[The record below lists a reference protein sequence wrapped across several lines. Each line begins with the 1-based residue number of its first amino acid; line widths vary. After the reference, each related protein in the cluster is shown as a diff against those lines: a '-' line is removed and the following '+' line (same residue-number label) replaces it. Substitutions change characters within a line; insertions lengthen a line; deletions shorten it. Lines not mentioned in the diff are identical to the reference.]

1 MRGILISTHRHGSL
15 IDLWIRNENN
25 QKRQITISDFK
36 PYFYIESD
44 YGEYK
49 GIYGETLTKVY
60 TKDPSQVRTE
70 KTKYPKSW
78 EADIIFT
85 RRVLIDLGIYKGIEF
100 PDNRQYI
107 SQDEIEPCEVNINPL
122 ILFLDIE
129 VLPGKGFPI
138 PEEAKQPV
146 ISFSFKTNKSNKLFT
161 YIFQEG
167 KTGVEREKDQT
178 IVYFNNEKDLLIGF
192 CDIIEKIEP
201 DIITGYNIVDFDLL
215 YLKNRFKNLDLK
227 WVDERSF
234 ESFDLQAGYQKL
246 KSITSKIPLKRVVV
260 SEGITTEDKIKTIK
274 EALKDYRAGG
284 NMACFKEYASD
295 DVKYIFELDKK
306 HSIIDYFLN
315 LKYLAGMENIKKTLG
330 NSVLVDTILLR
341 IAKERNIKLPTTV
354 ENSKNEK
361 FQGAYVMAADAGL
374 YEGVASFDFTSYYP
388 NLVLSF
394 FISPENMSEKGEIS
408 IPEFNTKFIKNEGIN
423 QIFVRYLMKEKIEL
437 SKQME
442 EAIPG
447 SEIRKSLYLKRQA
460 IKFVLNAGS
469 YGVFAYPGFRFYNLT
484 LAKIIAS
491 LAREGVK
498 HGSLIAKENNY
509 KLLLVDTDSVY
520 AQIPF
525 KNGKDVQ
532 EKLGK
537 GINDYFLEK
546 YNVKT
551 NLNLDF
557 ERYMKYLLLPGVK
570 KRYVMRVIH
579 EKRKSCDYIV
589 SKGFENVRTDQSKF
603 TRNLLNELFDLI
615 MYDKREEIKDFINGK
630 LVDFIKCPLGD
641 IGIAKGLNKPFKNY
655 KGNIAHVRSAIWSNT
670 YLNTNFGYKDKP
682 MMLWV
687 KGVGGLPTT
696 NVMSF
701 DEDTDLSSFEIIV
714 DWEHMKHV
722 CILDKVAPILDAV
735 GISLDSSGKQITF

>member
-1 MRGILISTHRHGSL
+1 MKGLLISAHRRGSL
-15 IDLWIRNENN
+15 VDLWIRDGSN
-25 QKRQITISDFK
+25 QKRQVTISDFQ
-36 PYFYIESD
+36 PYFYVENPF
-44 YGEYK
+44 GQFK
-49 GIYGETLTKVY
+49 GIYGESLSIVH

-70 KTKYPKSW
+70 RTKYPKTW
-78 EADIIFT
+78 EADIVFA
-85 RRVLIDLGIYKGIEF
+85 RRVLIDLGIYKGIEI
-100 PDNRQYI
+100 PDSQQYI
-107 SQDEIEPCEVNINPL
+107 SQNDIKPCEVSINPL

-129 VLPGKGFPI
+129 VLPEKGFPT

-146 ISFSFKTNKSNKLFT
+146 ISFSFRTNKSNKLFG
-161 YIFQEG
+161 YIFKGGRSGIEC
-167 KTGVEREKDQT
+167 EKDQT
-178 IVYFNNEKDLLIGF
+178 IVYFDNEKDLLIGF
-192 CDIIEKIEP
+192 CDVIEKIEP

-215 YLKNRFKNLDLK
+215 YFKNRFKRLDLK
-227 WVDERSF
+227 WVDERTF

-246 KSITSKIPLKRVVV
+246 KSITSKIPLKRVVI

-284 NMACFKEYASD
+284 DMSYFKEYASD
-295 DVKYIFELDKK
+295 DVRYIFALDKK
-306 HSIIDYFLN
+306 YSIIDYFLN
-315 LKYLAGMENIKKTLG
+315 LKYLAGMESINKTLG
-330 NSVLVDTILLR
+330 NSVLVDTIHLR
-341 IAKERNIKLPTTV
+341 IAKEQGIKLPTTV
-354 ENSKNEK
+354 ENLKNEE

-394 FISPENMSEKGEIS
+394 FISPENISEKGGIF
-408 IPEFNTKFIKNEGIN
+408 IPEFNTKFVKNEGIN
-423 QIFVRYLMKEKIEL
+423 QIFVKYLMKEKIEI

-491 LAREGVK
+491 LAREGIK
-498 HGSLIAKENNY
+498 HGSLIAEENNY
-509 KLLLVDTDSVY
+509 KLLLADTDSVY
-520 AQIPF
+520 VQTYF
-525 KNGKDVQ
+525 KNAKNIQ

-537 GINDYFLEK
+537 GINNYFLEK

-557 ERYMKYLLLPGVK
+557 EKYIKYLLLPGVK
-570 KRYVMRVIH
+570 KRYVMRIVH
-579 EKRKSCDYIV
+579 EKGKDCDYIV
-589 SKGFENVRTDQSKF
+589 SKGFENIRTDQSKF

-630 LVDFIKCPLGD
+630 LVDFTKCSLSD
-641 IGIAKGLNKPFKNY
+641 IGIAKGLNKSFKDY

-687 KGVGGLPTT
+687 KGVKGLPTT
-696 NVMSF
+696 NIMSF
-701 DEDTDLSSFEIIV
+701 DEDTDLSSLEIIV
-714 DWEHMKHV
+714 DWEHMKRV
-722 CILDKVAPILDAV
+722 CILDKVTPILDAV
-735 GISLDSSGKQITF
+735 GTSLDSFGKQITF